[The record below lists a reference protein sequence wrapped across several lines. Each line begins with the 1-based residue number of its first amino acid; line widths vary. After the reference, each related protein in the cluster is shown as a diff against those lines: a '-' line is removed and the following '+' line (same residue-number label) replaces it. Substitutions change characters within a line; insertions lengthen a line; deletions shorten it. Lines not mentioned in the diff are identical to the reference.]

1 MAQRD
6 DNKMSR
12 EEAGRMGGETTSRTH
27 DRDFYQKIGEK
38 GGESHGGSG
47 GRSHSGG
54 DRDGMSREEA
64 GRKGGRS

>member
-1 MAQRD
+1 MARND

-12 EEAGRMGGETTSRTH
+12 EEAGRMGGEATSRAH
-27 DRDFYQKIGEK
+27 DRDFYQEIGEK
-38 GGESHGGSG
+38 GGEARGGSNN
-47 GRSHSGG
+47 RSQSD